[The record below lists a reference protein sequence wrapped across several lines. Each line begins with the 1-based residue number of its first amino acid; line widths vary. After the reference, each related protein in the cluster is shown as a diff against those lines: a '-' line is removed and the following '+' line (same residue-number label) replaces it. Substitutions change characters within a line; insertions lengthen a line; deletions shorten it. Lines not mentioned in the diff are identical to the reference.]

1 MPIKILQNK
10 KGELYHIVTSR
21 NGKILVTTEGL
32 EQKGSLVKNIA
43 ALIKAVSDGQILDY
57 TGKFKQ
63 FKQAKLKAKK

>member
-10 KGELYHIVTSR
+10 KGEIYHVVTAR
-21 NGKILVTTEGL
+21 NGKVLVDTEGL
-32 EQKGSLVKNIA
+32 KQKGSLIKNIQS
-43 ALIKAVSDGQILDY
+43 LIKAVNDGIILDY